1 MNPYLK
7 NKILALLDNADDL
20 AFEVEE
26 DPQYRDKAFLV
37 QDQIDDLRQVLEKM
51 G

>member
-26 DPQYRDKAFLV
+26 IAELREKSFLV